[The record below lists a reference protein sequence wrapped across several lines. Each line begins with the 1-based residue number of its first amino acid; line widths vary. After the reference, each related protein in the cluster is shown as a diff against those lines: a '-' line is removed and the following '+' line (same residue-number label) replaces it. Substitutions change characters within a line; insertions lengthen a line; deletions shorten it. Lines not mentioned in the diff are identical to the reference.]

1 MDILTFGLLEDKLKK
16 VIKQKCDL
24 NLSQTRLLLYFNTSD
39 NKKISMGQLAQE
51 LNISLSTLSRQINQP
66 KTFELIE
73 LERSKSDSS
82 KLLRLNDDGLHKAQ
96 ILANLLEEIQLKLI
110 EEWGEEELGHF
121 QKNLNA
127 VLVTLSKVES

>member
-24 NLSQTRLLLYFNTSD
+24 NLSQTRLLLYFKTSD

-66 KTFELIE
+66 KTFELLE

-121 QKNLNA
+121 QRNLNA